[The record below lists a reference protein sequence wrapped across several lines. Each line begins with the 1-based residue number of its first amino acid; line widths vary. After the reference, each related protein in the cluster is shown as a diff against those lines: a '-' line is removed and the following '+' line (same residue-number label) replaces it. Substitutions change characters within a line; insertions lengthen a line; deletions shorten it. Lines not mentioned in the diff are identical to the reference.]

1 MCDNA
6 CGWILLD
13 VMTKSFPCSHVVRC
27 ESTLAVTM
35 VTTHQENGEV
45 GSINGD
51 GDRVVQLMV
60 MSTLKVVYG
69 IGSND

>member
-1 MCDNA
+1 
-6 CGWILLD
+6 
-13 VMTKSFPCSHVVRC
+13 
-27 ESTLAVTM
+27 M